1 MWTLNFW
8 LPIHDLKFDGRQV
21 KYNKGYIAIYLQI
34 SWQTSGFNE
43 EQRLYVDQYDQDSE
57 KEYICIFQSIFHV
70 QETAKS
76 VLL

>member
-1 MWTLNFW
+1 MIWNLMADRLSIIRDISLSTC
-8 LPIHDLKFDGRQV
+8 KFHG
-21 KYNKGYIAIYLQI
+21 K
-34 SWQTSGFNE
+34 TSGFNE